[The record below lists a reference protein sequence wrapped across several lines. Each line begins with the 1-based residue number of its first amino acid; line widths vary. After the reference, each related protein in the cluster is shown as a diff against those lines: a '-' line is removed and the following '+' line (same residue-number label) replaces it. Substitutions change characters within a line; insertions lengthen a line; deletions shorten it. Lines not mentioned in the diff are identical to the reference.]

1 MIYTFGDTHGNHD
14 IGKLFNG
21 GIEFKEND
29 YIIICGD
36 FGVLWNDEKDERE
49 IALESTLN
57 SLPCEVLFVDGNHE
71 NFNRIYALPQVQKF
85 DSLVGQYS
93 KNVFHLK
100 RGHIYNIDN
109 MNFLTMGGALS
120 IDKQWRVEGISWW
133 RQEAITDAELDLAL
147 KNIESFESNI
157 DFVLTHTLPQRA
169 VIESRKYMRI
179 SHKIHDENPLKL
191 EQIFLAL
198 QNKKCDVKAWIC
210 GHWHKDI
217 AFDMKYL
224 PRKKMNF
231 YVNYNGISVAIDKDK
246 KVKEIE
252 LKW

>member
-36 FGVLWNDEKDERE
+36 FGVIWNDEKDIRE
-49 IALESTLN
+49 ITLESTLN

-85 DSLVGQYS
+85 DSIVGQYS

-133 RQEAITDAELDLAL
+133 RQEAITDAEL
-147 KNIESFESNI
+147 
-157 DFVLTHTLPQRA
+157 
-169 VIESRKYMRI
+169 
-179 SHKIHDENPLKL
+179 

-198 QNKKCDVKAWIC
+198 QEKKCDVKAWIC
-210 GHWHKDI
+210 GHWHSDV

-224 PRKKMNF
+224 PRKKMSF

-246 KVKEIE
+246 KAKEIE
-252 LKW
+252 LK

>member
-36 FGVLWNDEKDERE
+36 FGVLWNDEKDMRE
-49 IALESTLN
+49 VTLESSLN
-57 SLPCEVLFVDGNHE
+57 SLPCNVLFVDGNHE

-85 DSLVGQYS
+85 DSIVGQYS

-100 RGHIYNIDN
+100 RGHIYKIDD

-147 KNIESFESNI
+147 KNIENFESNI

-169 VIESRKYMRI
+169 VKELGKYTRI
-179 SHKIHDENPLKL
+179 FHKLHDENPLKL
-191 EQIFLAL
+191 EKIFLAL
-198 QNKKCDVKAWIC
+198 QEKKCDVKAWIC
-210 GHWHKDI
+210 GHWHNDI

-224 PRKKMNF
+224 PRKKMSF
-231 YVNYNGISVAIDKDK
+231 YVNYNDISVGIDKDR

-252 LKW
+252 LK